1 MKTRVAFLGEK
12 ASKLGAKS
20 ETDFNKPL
28 REYLTESLW
37 GIILSRPGLSK
48 KTRMLVNVAVLAAT
62 GRPDT
67 MKRYVKAAL
76 RNGATK
82 SEIAEVLLQITGYC
96 GGPCGIEAF
105 EAAQEAFK
113 ELG

>member
-1 MKTRVAFLGEK
+1 M
-12 ASKLGAKS
+12 
-20 ETDFNKPL
+20 
-28 REYLTESLW
+28 
-37 GIILSRPGLSK
+37 
-48 KTRMLVNVAVLAAT
+48 NVAVLAAT

-105 EAAQEAFK
+105 QAAQDAFK
-113 ELG
+113 ELAESRFVTFCEDGARQTPVQINRPVKSECGRSFLLKEYSVLFGERVFLT